1 MVGSSLSTLHLQM
14 AWNLFPSGSVGSFSF
29 SASPRSQNTAR
40 PSAIVLCTLFEIVL
54 EIILEIVLETDE
66 NCTSIAE
73 EVDDLLEFVL
83 FLKIFFENFEFK
95 HELFVTRPTLTKR
108 SETIT

>member
-1 MVGSSLSTLHLQM
+1 MFESFNEIQIKQIVIPIFLLQVMVGSSLSTLHLQM

-54 EIILEIVLETDE
+54 KIILEIVL
-66 NCTSIAE
+66 
-73 EVDDLLEFVL
+73 DL
-83 FLKIFFENFEFK
+83 
-95 HELFVTRPTLTKR
+95 R
-108 SETIT
+108 